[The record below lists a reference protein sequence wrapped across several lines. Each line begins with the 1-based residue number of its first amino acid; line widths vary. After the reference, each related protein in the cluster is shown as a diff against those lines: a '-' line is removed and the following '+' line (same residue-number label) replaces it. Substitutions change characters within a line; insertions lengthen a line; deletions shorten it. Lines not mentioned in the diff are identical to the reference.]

1 MTLASGTVLA
11 NRYRVLARLGE
22 GGMGSVYQ
30 VEDLKRPGVVYALK
44 ALLDDT
50 NTSPEDM
57 AWAAKRFD
65 EEITLLSRLSHPR
78 IPAFV
83 DRFTEGGRRYFVMEY
98 IPGMTLE
105 QRQEQ
110 THAPLPER
118 DVLTWM
124 IGVCDVLAYLHSQRP
139 PIIVRDLKPGNIM
152 VTPSGDV
159 RLIDF
164 GIARTYKA
172 GKASNTENLGTM
184 TYASPEHLG
193 QTQTDARSDIYS
205 LGATIYH
212 LLTNTEPVPLETPAP
227 GQLRKYQPG
236 LSEATERVVIR
247 AMKLNAAERFQTA
260 VEFREALRACLD
272 ALPAPVGTA
281 TSSGAI
287 SPASRTAV
295 PARPASAAPSG
306 GVICPRCGY
315 FNRPGARFCAND
327 GVPLVPS
334 AKRPPAKPNARP
346 QAAPPTRIVPTAT
359 TADLY
364 ARKATEAFGAGKYL
378 QAVQQSEAAI
388 TQGRATY
395 DVYLL
400 LGRAQRQLGRAG
412 EAAQAFAEAGR
423 LRPSA
428 EAAYQEGMA
437 WREAGEALQ
446 AQLAFSRARQLDPRN
461 AEIPYQLGLICLEMG
476 QLAQAEGELRDAL
489 TLRPDDGP
497 TLVALGKVEIA
508 RQRLD
513 EAVEYLRRAIA
524 LEPRESVGHLELG
537 RALMGMGRLP
547 EATRELE
554 QAAKLAPE
562 SAEAQTALGMAY
574 HAGGRRSQART
585 ALKKA
590 IALNP
595 RDAEAQQLLK
605 QT

>member
-50 NTSPEDM
+50 TTSPEDM
-57 AWAAKRFD
+57 AWASKRFD

-83 DRFTEGGRRYFVMEY
+83 DRFTERGRRYFVMEY

-105 QRQEQ
+105 QRQERA
-110 THAPLPER
+110 HAPLPER
-118 DVLTWM
+118 DVLSWM
-124 IGVCDVLAYLHSQRP
+124 VGVCDVLAYLHSQRP

-212 LLTNTEPVPLETPAP
+212 LLTNAEPAPLETPAP
-227 GQLRKYQPG
+227 GQLRRYQPG
-236 LSEATERVVIR
+236 VSEATERVVIR

-272 ALPAPVGTA
+272 ALPAPAGVTTAGQVVGRAPHTA
-281 TSSGAI
+281 I
-287 SPASRTAV
+287 

-306 GVICPRCGY
+306 GMICPRCGY
-315 FNRPGARFCAND
+315 FNRPGARFCASD
-327 GVPLVPS
+327 GEPLAPS
-334 AKRPPAKPNARP
+334 AKRPAAKPAAKP

-388 TQGRATY
+388 AQGRAAY

-412 EAAQAFAEAGR
+412 DAARAFAEAGK

-437 WREAGEALQ
+437 WREAGEMNE
-446 AQLAFSRARQLDPRN
+446 AQLAFTRARQLDPRN
-461 AEIPYQLGLICLEMG
+461 AEIPYQLGLVCLQAG
-476 QLAQAEGELRDAL
+476 LLAQAEGELRDAL
-489 TLRPDDGP
+489 TLRPDDAA

-508 RQRLD
+508 RQRLS
-513 EAVEYLRRAIA
+513 EAVEYLRRAVA
-524 LEPRESVGHLELG
+524 LEPREVAGHLELG
-537 RALMGMGRLP
+537 RALLGMGRLP
-547 EATRELE
+547 EATKELE

-562 SAEAQTALGMAY
+562 SAEAQTTLGMAY
-574 HAGGRRSQART
+574 HAGGRRAQARS

-605 QT
+605 QM

>member
-50 NTSPEDM
+50 TTSPEDI

-78 IPAFV
+78 IPAFI

-105 QRQEQ
+105 QRQER

-118 DVLTWM
+118 EVLSWM
-124 IGVCDVLAYLHSQRP
+124 VGVCDVLAYLHSQRP

-212 LLTNTEPVPLETPAP
+212 LLTNTEPAPLETPAP
-227 GQLRKYQPG
+227 GRLRRYQPG

-272 ALPAPVGTA
+272 ALPTVNGA
-281 TSSGAI
+281 TTSGQVV
-287 SPASRTAV
+287 SPAPRPGGSGRSASPV
-295 PARPASAAPSG
+295 PA

-315 FNRPGARFCAND
+315 FNRPGARYCAND
-327 GVPLVPS
+327 GEPLVPS
-334 AKRPPAKPNARP
+334 AKRPPVRPAAKP

-378 QAVQQSEAAI
+378 QAMQQSEAAI
-388 TQGRATY
+388 AQGRATY

-400 LGRAQRQLGRAG
+400 LGRAQRQLGRAS
-412 EAAQAFAEAGR
+412 EAARAFAEAGKV
-423 LRPSA
+423 RPSA

-437 WREAGEALQ
+437 WREAGDALQ

-461 AEIPYQLGLICLEMG
+461 AEVSYQLGMVCLETG
-476 QLAQAEGELRDAL
+476 QFAQAEGELRDAL
-489 TLRPDDGP
+489 TLRPDDGA

-508 RQRLD
+508 RQRLP
-513 EAVEYLRRAIA
+513 EAVEYLRRAVA
-524 LEPRESVGHLELG
+524 LEPRESAGHLELG

-562 SAEAQTALGMAY
+562 SAEAQTTLGMAY
-574 HAGGRRSQART
+574 HAGGRRSQARA

-590 IALNP
+590 VALNP

-605 QT
+605 QL

>member
-1 MTLASGTVLA
+1 MTLATGTVLA

-78 IPAFV
+78 IPAFI
-83 DRFTEGGRRYFVMEY
+83 DRFTEHGRRYFVMEY

-105 QRQEQ
+105 QRQER

-118 DVLTWM
+118 DVLSWM
-124 IGVCDVLAYLHSQRP
+124 VGVCDVLAYLHGQRP

-212 LLTNTEPVPLETPAP
+212 LLTNTEPSPLETPAP
-227 GQLRKYQPG
+227 GQLRRYQPG

-272 ALPAPVGTA
+272 ALPTANGTTTPGQVVGPAPRA
-281 TSSGAI
+281 
-287 SPASRTAV
+287 AV
-295 PARPASAAPSG
+295 PARPAPSG
-306 GVICPRCGY
+306 GAICPRCGY

-327 GVPLVPS
+327 GEPLVPS
-334 AKRPPAKPNARP
+334 AKRPPAQPARP
-346 QAAPPTRIVPTAT
+346 RAAPPTRIAPTAT

-388 TQGRATY
+388 AQGRATY

-412 EAAQAFAEAGR
+412 EAAHAFAEAGK

-446 AQLAFSRARQLDPRN
+446 AQLAFARARQLDPRN
-461 AEIPYQLGLICLEMG
+461 AEIPYQLGLVCLEAG
-476 QLAQAEGELRDAL
+476 QFAQAEGELRDAL
-489 TLRPDDGP
+489 TLRPDDGA

-508 RQRLD
+508 RQRLP

-524 LEPRESVGHLELG
+524 LEPREAAGHLELG

-574 HAGGRRSQART
+574 HAGGRRAQART

-605 QT
+605 QM

>member
-1 MTLASGTVLA
+1 MTLAFGTVLA

-50 NTSPEDM
+50 TTSPEDM

-78 IPAFV
+78 IPAFI

-105 QRQEQ
+105 QRQER

-118 DVLTWM
+118 EVLSWM
-124 IGVCDVLAYLHSQRP
+124 VGVCDVLAYLHSQRP

-152 VTPSGDV
+152 VTPSGDA

-212 LLTNTEPVPLETPAP
+212 LLTNTEPAPLETPAP
-227 GQLRKYQPG
+227 GHLRRYQPG

-272 ALPAPVGTA
+272 ALPTVNGA
-281 TSSGAI
+281 TTSGQVV
-287 SPASRTAV
+287 SPAPRPGGSGRSASPV
-295 PARPASAAPSG
+295 PA

-315 FNRPGARFCAND
+315 FNRPGARYCAND
-327 GVPLVPS
+327 GEPLVPS
-334 AKRPPAKPNARP
+334 AKRPPAKPAAKP

-378 QAVQQSEAAI
+378 QAMQQSEAAI
-388 TQGRATY
+388 AQGRATY

-400 LGRAQRQLGRAG
+400 LGRAQRQLGRAS
-412 EAAQAFAEAGR
+412 EAARAFAEAGKV
-423 LRPSA
+423 RPSA

-437 WREAGEALQ
+437 WREAGDTLQ

-461 AEIPYQLGLICLEMG
+461 AEVPYQLGLVCLETG
-476 QLAQAEGELRDAL
+476 QFAQAEGELRDAL
-489 TLRPDDGP
+489 TLRPDDGA
-497 TLVALGKVEIA
+497 TLVALGKVETA
-508 RQRLD
+508 RQRLP
-513 EAVEYLRRAIA
+513 EAVEYLRRAVA
-524 LEPRESVGHLELG
+524 LEPRESAGHLELG

-562 SAEAQTALGMAY
+562 SAEAQTTLGMAY
-574 HAGGRRSQART
+574 HAGGRRSQARA

-590 IALNP
+590 VALNP

-605 QT
+605 QL

>member
-1 MTLASGTVLA
+1 
-11 NRYRVLARLGE
+11 
-22 GGMGSVYQ
+22 
-30 VEDLKRPGVVYALK
+30 
-44 ALLDDT
+44 
-50 NTSPEDM
+50 
-57 AWAAKRFD
+57 
-65 EEITLLSRLSHPR
+65 
-78 IPAFV
+78 
-83 DRFTEGGRRYFVMEY
+83 
-98 IPGMTLE
+98 
-105 QRQEQ
+105 
-110 THAPLPER
+110 
-118 DVLTWM
+118 
-124 IGVCDVLAYLHSQRP
+124 
-139 PIIVRDLKPGNIM
+139 M

-272 ALPAPVGTA
+272 ALPAVNGAA
-281 TSSGAI
+281 TSGQVV
-287 SPASRTAV
+287 SPPLRTAN
-295 PARPASAAPSG
+295 PARPAPAAPSG
-306 GVICPRCGY
+306 GVICPRCGF

-334 AKRPPAKPNARP
+334 AKRPPAKPAARP
-346 QAAPPTRIVPTAT
+346 QAAPATRIVPTAT

-388 TQGRATY
+388 SQGRATY

-400 LGRAQRQLGRAG
+400 LGRAQRQLGRAS
-412 EAAQAFAEAGR
+412 EAAHAFAEAGR

-461 AEIPYQLGLICLEMG
+461 AEIPYQLGLICLGMG
-476 QLAQAEGELRDAL
+476 QFAQAEGELRDAL

-513 EAVEYLRRAIA
+513 EAVEYLRRAVA
-524 LEPRESVGHLELG
+524 LEPRESAGHLELG
-537 RALMGMGRLP
+537 RALLGMGRLP
-547 EATRELE
+547 EATKELE

-574 HAGGRRSQART
+574 HAGGRRSQAKA

-605 QT
+605 QM

>member
-78 IPAFV
+78 IPAFI

-105 QRQEQ
+105 QRLEQ
-110 THAPLPER
+110 ARAPLPER

-212 LLTNTEPVPLETPAP
+212 LLTNAEPAPLETPAP

-272 ALPAPVGTA
+272 ALPAPVGA
-281 TSSGAI
+281 AVSGQA
-287 SPASRTAV
+287 PASSPRTAS
-295 PARPASAAPSG
+295 PARPAPAAPAG
-306 GVICPRCGY
+306 GVICPRCGF

-334 AKRPPAKPNARP
+334 AKRPPAKPAARP

-388 TQGRATY
+388 AQGRAAY

-412 EAAQAFAEAGR
+412 EAAHAFAAAGR

-437 WREAGEALQ
+437 WREAGESLQ

-461 AEIPYQLGLICLEMG
+461 AEIPYQLGLICLETG

-489 TLRPDDGP
+489 TLRPDDSP

-513 EAVEYLRRAIA
+513 EAVEYLRRAVA
-524 LEPRESVGHLELG
+524 LEPREAAGHLELG

-562 SAEAQTALGMAY
+562 SAEAQTTLGMAY
-574 HAGGRRSQART
+574 HAGGRRAQART

-590 IALNP
+590 VALNP

-605 QT
+605 QM

>member
-30 VEDLKRPGVVYALK
+30 VEDLKRPSVVYALK

-105 QRQEQ
+105 QRQEHA
-110 THAPLPER
+110 HAPLPER
-118 DVLTWM
+118 DVLGWM
-124 IGVCDVLAYLHSQRP
+124 VGVCDVLAYLHSQRP

-152 VTPSGDV
+152 VTPSSDV

-212 LLTNTEPVPLETPAP
+212 LLTNAEPVPLETPAP
-227 GQLRKYQPG
+227 GQVRKYQPG

-272 ALPAPVGTA
+272 ALPAPVGVA
-281 TSSGAI
+281 TSSGTV
-287 SPASRTAV
+287 SPTPRTAV
-295 PARPASAAPSG
+295 PAHPAPSG
-306 GVICPRCGY
+306 GVICPRCGF
-315 FNRPGARFCAND
+315 FNRSGARFCAND

-334 AKRPPAKPNARP
+334 AKRPPAKPASRP
-346 QAAPPTRIVPTAT
+346 QAAPATRIVPTAT

-446 AQLAFSRARQLDPRN
+446 AQLAFSRARQLDSRN
-461 AEIPYQLGLICLEMG
+461 AEIPYQLGLICLGMG

-489 TLRPDDGP
+489 TLRPDDGA

-513 EAVEYLRRAIA
+513 EAVEYLRRAVA
-524 LEPRESVGHLELG
+524 LEPREAAGHLELG

-547 EATRELE
+547 QATKELE

-590 IALNP
+590 VALNP

-605 QT
+605 QM